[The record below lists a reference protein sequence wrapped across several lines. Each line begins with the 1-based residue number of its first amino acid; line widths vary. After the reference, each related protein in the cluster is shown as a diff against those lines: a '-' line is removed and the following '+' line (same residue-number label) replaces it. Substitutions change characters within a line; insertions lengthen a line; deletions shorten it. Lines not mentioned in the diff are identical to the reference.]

1 MVYMKLII
9 LYFYIFKNHLKQLLL
24 PSHCNQLIPR
34 QASHKQTTAKGI
46 YLISTQI
53 VTKLS

>member
-1 MVYMKLII
+1 MVYITLII